1 MMGKKA
7 LLVVSFGTST
17 PEVIERCIVPVE
29 KALCEAAIDYD
40 LYRAFTY
47 RHYSQEAE
55 KRI

>member
-29 KALCEAAIDYD
+29 KALCEAA
-40 LYRAFTY
+40 